1 MSHVDEGSLHAYLD
15 GALDEYP
22 AAEAQKVREHLEV
35 CAECRAQL
43 ETERAIRDVAG
54 SILGLAA
61 PEVEVPSFEE
71 LRAYV
76 RANAAGRSPVSVR
89 IYRLGWAA
97 SLVLALGS
105 GWMLRGGQIPVDQ
118 ERGEA
123 SPASLEADLR
133 DVAELERP
141 VEEATAQAAP
151 PALGRLAREAAAVRT
166 APSSARQVL
175 VSDAEKLAEDQA
187 RVAAAPRP
195 FVVGGSVVAVDVSSP
210 PNRVADLD
218 VSASAPA
225 ATSRLDEVFAT
236 NAGRRRAEA
245 ETVQAGPAPAPDLVT
260 DAPVATRG
268 QALDAA
274 AAGTDA
280 EPERR
285 SAPAEIVTSANATG
299 PATGLATPG
308 RSVEFGDA
316 RDQVAAD
323 EDSYSLV
330 VPNLEV
336 LEVRFRGPGVSPE
349 GQVVLQRLE
358 SGDTLKVI
366 HLPPEIDP
374 SSLEERA
381 PRDRELVVQ
390 RAAGWIVMRAP
401 LSEEF
406 LLELLERLL
415 AER

>member
-1 MSHVDEGSLHAYLD
+1 
-15 GALDEYP
+15 LDEYP
-22 AAEAQKVREHLEV
+22 AAEAQTVREHLEI
-35 CAECRAQL
+35 CAECREQL
-43 ETERAIRDVAG
+43 ETERAIRDSAG

-76 RANAAGRSPVSVR
+76 RANAARRSPVSVR

-97 SLVLALGS
+97 SVVLALGS
-105 GWMLRGGQIPVDQ
+105 GWMLRGKQVPVPSPAEMRVNQ
-118 ERGEA
+118 ERPEA
-123 SPASLEADLR
+123 SAESLEADR
-133 DVAELERP
+133 SYVGELERG
-141 VEEATAQAAP
+141 VEEATVQAAP
-151 PALGRLAREAAAVRT
+151 PAQDRVAREATAAQQVLAPEAARLADNQAQVAAV
-166 APSSARQVL
+166 P
-175 VSDAEKLAEDQA
+175 EPLA
-187 RVAAAPRP
+187 VA
-195 FVVGGSVVAVDVSSP
+195 GSVSTDDLSALPDL
-210 PNRVADLD
+210 VADLD
-218 VSASAPA
+218 LSAAAPA
-225 ATSRLDEVFAT
+225 AASRLDEVVAT
-236 NAGRRRAEA
+236 SAGRRRAEA
-245 ETVQAGPAPAPDLVT
+245 ATTQAAPAPALDVVT
-260 DAPVATRG
+260 DAPFGAGDQV
-268 QALDAA
+268 LDAA
-274 AAGTDA
+274 GAGTSA

-285 SAPAEIVTSANATG
+285 SAPAEIVTSANVTAPAPGIAT
-299 PATGLATPG
+299 LA

-336 LEVRFRGPGVSPE
+336 LEVRFRGPGTSPE

-381 PRDRELVVQ
+381 PADTELVVQ

-401 LSEEF
+401 LSEES